1 MRAPPRWTEVFR
13 RGSSESLNTS
23 SMMCLGIR
31 RLLAVL
37 VLCLIAA
44 FPAAAA
50 EQDRA
55 RDAVRDGQARPLAA
69 ILPQIRD
76 RFPGRMLDARLVQ
89 RGGGSFYVLK
99 ILGTNGQVSEVT
111 VDAAS
116 GAVRGVR

>member
-1 MRAPPRWTEVFR
+1 MFR
-13 RGSSESLNTS
+13 YGSAESPNTS
-23 SMMCLGIR
+23 PMLYRGFR
-31 RLLAVL
+31 RLLVGF

-44 FPAAAA
+44 LPAGA
-50 EQDRA
+50 QDQNRV
-55 RDAVRDGQARPLAA
+55 RDAVRAGQARPLAA
-69 ILPQIRD
+69 ILPQVRD